1 MNVLLARFRV
11 NILFMIFPEILDS
24 VIQSNQ
30 LIQRFLEPASVVLI
44 IVEGGILR
52 GLIDGSN
59 EPSRLCLLGSA
70 LSLQLPHFR
79 V

>member
-1 MNVLLARFRV
+1 V
-11 NILFMIFPEILDS
+11 IFLEILDS
-24 VIQSNQ
+24 VILSNQ
-30 LIQRFLEPASVVLI
+30 LIQRFLESASVVLI

-52 GLIDGSN
+52 GLVDGSN
-59 EPSRLCLLGSA
+59 EPSRLYPLGSA